1 MRPTL
6 RCVLWF
12 ILLLLPL
19 ASGAQL
25 PGSPFAVVAGGEE
38 APVQAGTT
46 AILTV
51 RFTVPAHHYIY
62 ADKTDLQFLQ
72 LAAFDLEGLDFP
84 AAVSKVDPF
93 LGHEVAI
100 YDRDLVLTARLRVP
114 ADTPNG
120 PHTIT
125 AQAQWQ
131 GCSQSICYR
140 LETFPLSWVVTVVGG
155 SEVSAVPATPPASNA
170 ARGDWWAWFR
180 DLRAETLFAH
190 GVLLTY
196 LLTFLGGFLT
206 AFTPCV
212 LPLIPVILLIIGVHP
227 GEHRRNA
234 WLSTCLAAGLALT
247 YASIGLIG
255 ALIGLPIGFLFQQ
268 PWFVV
273 LVILFFVGMA
283 ASMFGL
289 FSLRLPGA
297 WQLRLQRLGGV
308 GPTGA
313 FLAGISTGILATPCA
328 GPVVAALVGYVGTQ
342 QDLVLGFT
350 LLFTYGAGLGLL
362 FIAVGTFYGRLAQR
376 LPKGGK
382 VRLVKAVLGILL
394 LLPAAYYTWALVS
407 PARWQ
412 IDEDA
417 AFAQAQARA
426 LPVLIEFTAKTC
438 LPCLEMERTT
448 FQDKRVQQALADEII
463 PLRVDTTFLNDTV
476 RSLIE
481 RYHVVGWPTLLF
493 VTPDGEVITDL
504 SLVGQVVSADRLLE
518 QIHAAR
524 IRVAH

>member
-1 MRPTL
+1 MPPTL
-6 RCVLWF
+6 RLVLWF
-12 ILLLLPL
+12 ALFLLPL

-25 PGSPFAVVAGGEE
+25 PGSPFAVVAEGTGP
-38 APVQAGTT
+38 PVQAGTT
-46 AILTV
+46 AMLTA
-51 RFTVPAHHYIY
+51 RFEIPADHYIY
-62 ADKTDLQFLQ
+62 ADKTDLQFLHIAP
-72 LAAFDLEGLDFP
+72 LDLEGLDFP
-84 AAVSKVDPF
+84 EAASKIDPF
-93 LGHEVAI
+93 LGRTVAI
-100 YDRDLVLTARLRVP
+100 YDRDLVLTAGLRVP
-114 ADTPNG
+114 ADAVNG

-125 AQAQWQ
+125 AQAQLQ
-131 GCSQSICYR
+131 GCSQSLCYR
-140 LETFPLSWVVTVVGG
+140 LETFPLSWVLIVVGG
-155 SEVSAVPATPPASNA
+155 SEAVAASTIPPANDA
-170 ARGDWWAWFR
+170 ARGDWWTWFR
-180 DLRAETLFAH
+180 GIRAETLFAH
-190 GVLLTY
+190 GLLLTY
-196 LLTFLGGFLT
+196 VLTFLGGFLT

-247 YASIGLIG
+247 YASIGLVG

-268 PWFVV
+268 PWFVA
-273 LVILFFVGMA
+273 LVILFFVVMA

-297 WQLRLQRLGGV
+297 WQRRLHHLGGV
-308 GPTGA
+308 GSTGA

-342 QDLVLGFT
+342 QDVFLGFT

-362 FIAVGTFYGRLAQR
+362 FIAVGAFYGRLAER
-376 LPKGGK
+376 LPKGAK
-382 VRLVKAVLGILL
+382 VRFVKAVLGVLL

-417 AFAQAQARA
+417 AFAQAQARQ

-448 FQDKRVQQALADEII
+448 FQDARVRQALVDEII

-504 SLVGQVVSADRLLE
+504 SLVGQVVSAEQLLE
-518 QIHAAR
+518 QIHAAQAR
-524 IRVAH
+524 ITN